1 VTHVIVLLDY
11 LTFEEEKIMR
21 KVTNTQHILS
31 VVLARLV
38 VPGLLVVVTSG
49 LASGQSQEPLFHPF
63 HLEEATIG
71 DVRRAIKEGQLTC
84 QGLVQAY
91 INRAK
96 AYNGICTQLVT
107 KDGAPI
113 PPATGAVRAGSPLKF
128 PTETFPVRS
137 MLPEYDQYIG
147 LPIDLG
153 RMEATASD
161 PSVQQ
166 QYGIITGIPD
176 AGQVN
181 ALETLNIRGERS
193 VTCKAECDKH
203 PSSGAL
209 PATCPFVCNAFRQQ
223 PDALERAAELDKQ
236 FGSNPD
242 LEKLPMYCIPFSI
255 KDWYDTKDM
264 RSTGGND
271 VNFAIDVPPSDAT
284 LVAQLRAKGA
294 IIYATSVASQIT
306 NRALALYPLFDT
318 GPATAT
324 KLFVPHPDSGRST
337 WGGQS
342 CTPYDTERSPGFSS
356 GGAGA
361 SVAANLVVCAI
372 CETTGGSCRIPA
384 SPNAVVSL
392 VTTKG
397 LISEDGTAIAEHINH
412 RPGVLCRTLG
422 DAALVLD
429 ALKDPKRGY
438 FDPRDMFT
446 AIPKALISQEP
457 YTNFIVDD
465 QDLQMNPKPLAGMRI
480 GVVREFMIK
489 PTLNDVAI
497 SDQTNEEI
505 KRVLRDKLGAELVES
520 VDPLYPD
527 DLDIPNMKYTFQ
539 DAFAEILPFNVPE
552 YLFQTTSSGALEF
565 AVPGHDVR
573 SKDYMVK
580 LAVGQAPLSDNL
592 NLRRMLSGLDNTKRT
607 PFSMD
612 KYLLK
617 RGDERVKD
625 WASWVANAKWYAD
638 DQRAGAE
645 NVAALDVQDLR
656 ATAGIDRMKMQT
668 VARLVVLKVMHENGI
683 DVFVIPNIPV
693 PVEKIGFA
701 REPTIKNRGNAGPS
715 ITDLLGVPEII
726 VPSGYNQIMYE
737 PQYALSVDKKSYIS
751 VTGTVPSLLPH
762 PMPNSMMFWAGPGEE
777 PTALKVASAYEA
789 ATHHRVP
796 PPGFGPLP
804 GEP

>member
-1 VTHVIVLLDY
+1 
-11 LTFEEEKIMR
+11 MR
-21 KVTNTQHILS
+21 KVTKTQNVLR
-31 VVLARLV
+31 VALARLV
-38 VPGLLVVVTSG
+38 VAGLLVVVTSG
-49 LASGQSQEPLFHPF
+49 LALGQRQEPLFHRF

-71 DVRRAIKEGQLTC
+71 DVHRAIKEGQITC

-107 KDGAPI
+107 PAGAPI
-113 PPATGAVRAGSPLKF
+113 PPATGAVRAGSPLQF
-128 PTETFPVRS
+128 PTETFPVRG
-137 MLPEYDQYIG
+137 MLPDYDQYLG
-147 LPIDLG
+147 LPIDFG

-166 QYGIITGIPD
+166 QYGIITGLPD

-181 ALETLNIRGERS
+181 ALETLNMRGERS
-193 VTCKAECDKH
+193 VTCKAACDQP

-209 PATCPFVCNAFRQQ
+209 PATCPLGCTAFRQH
-223 PDALERAAELDKQ
+223 PDALERAAELDTQ

-242 LEKLPMYCIPFSI
+242 LEQLPMYCIPFSI

-271 VNFAIDVPPSDAT
+271 VNLAMDVPPSDAT

-306 NRALALYPLFDT
+306 NRALASYPLFDT
-318 GPATAT
+318 GPAEAT
-324 KLFVPHPDSGRST
+324 TLFVPHPDSGRST

-342 CTPYDTERSPGFSS
+342 CTPYDTARSPGFSS

-361 SVAANLVVCAI
+361 SVAANLVVCAM

-397 LISEDGTAIAEHINH
+397 LMSEDGTAIAEHINH

-422 DAALVLD
+422 DAARVLD
-429 ALKDPKRGY
+429 AVKDPKRGY

-446 AIPKALISQEP
+446 AMPKALISKEP
-457 YTNFIVDD
+457 YANFIVDD
-465 QDLQMNPKPLAGMRI
+465 KDLQRNPKSLAGLRI

-505 KRVLRDKLGAELVES
+505 KRVLREKLGVELVES

-527 DLDIPNMKYTFQ
+527 DPDIPNMQYTFQ
-539 DAFAEILPFNVPE
+539 EAFAEILPFNMPE

-573 SKDYMVK
+573 TKAYMVK
-580 LAVGQAPLSDNL
+580 LAVGQAPLSDNV

-612 KYLLK
+612 KYLLE

-656 ATAGIDRMKMQT
+656 ATTGIDRMKMQT
-668 VARLVVLKVMHENGI
+668 VARLVVLKVM
-683 DVFVIPNIPV
+683 
-693 PVEKIGFA
+693 
-701 REPTIKNRGNAGPS
+701 
-715 ITDLLGVPEII
+715 
-726 VPSGYNQIMYE
+726 Y
-737 PQYALSVDKKSYIS
+737 
-751 VTGTVPSLLPH
+751 
-762 PMPNSMMFWAGPGEE
+762 
-777 PTALKVASAYEA
+777 
-789 ATHHRVP
+789 
-796 PPGFGPLP
+796 
-804 GEP
+804 